1 MPGVLY
7 SIFAVSHLRCL
18 SSSHFS
24 APQSCQP
31 LQEALARLS
40 SRVAALGADHSQA
53 LARNLYAPI
62 QTALTDYVSD
72 APGSN
77 ELSPQE
83 RDTQGWRLVRALNFL
98 GLLAKS
104 PAVKAGLLQQQ
115 VAVQM
120 TSLLRSASRPT
131 ALGVRLG
138 MGAFGVLQNLVN
150 PAVCLTPQAPLGQ
163 RMVEAAPSRDES
175 QAVAEALL
183 EVVSTLNIKDGRVAA
198 ALRVLGIMAAN
209 DLGRSAIAS
218 GAWKQAGKSGVTDPS
233 GDEPMEDV
241 EGSKG
246 PFTML
251 WEALAAALGSSVKVS
266 GGPELAKL
274 LRSAAGLGLGLTD
287 GGKNQ
292 HGTRVLHRLFE
303 GASSGGGPV
312 QQVVG
317 LLEEVGQTAQG
328 PALRSVNKVKL
339 GKAAE
344 LGFVKIGVQPFA
356 FVRASLS
363 TTEDDAFDKA

>member
-1 MPGVLY
+1 MYVFQSLNVCRRLPSNAWSSLPY

-53 LARNLYAPI
+53 LARHLYAPI
-62 QTALTDYVSD
+62 QTALTDY
-72 APGSN
+72 ALNEPGSN
-77 ELSPQE
+77 ETSPQE

-98 GLLAKS
+98 GLLAQS

-120 TSLLRSASRPT
+120 MSLLRSASRPT
-131 ALGVRLG
+131 ALGARLG
-138 MGAFGVLQNLVN
+138 MGALGVLQNLVN

-163 RMVEAAPSRDES
+163 RMVEAGPPRDQS

-233 GDEPMEDV
+233 GDELMEDV

-287 GGKNQ
+287 GGKNL

-303 GASSGGGPV
+303 GAPSGGGPV
-312 QQVVG
+312 QQVIG
-317 LLEEVGQTAQG
+317 LLEEVGQTVQG
-328 PALRSVNKVKL
+328 PALKSVNKVSWEKL
-339 GKAAE
+339 
-344 LGFVKIGVQPFA
+344 
-356 FVRASLS
+356 RSLVV
-363 TTEDDAFDKA
+363 